1 MKKVYDH
8 KQLESQWQSI
18 WDQIGLFQNSYFTN
32 EQNADVTSDNKLYIL
47 PQLPYPSGFGLH
59 MGHCA
64 TYIPCDIYARHQR
77 MKGKKVLQVMGWD
90 AFGLP
95 AENFAIKTN
104 VHPRINTDKAIT
116 TFREQIKSLGIS
128 VDWSR
133 EVGSHTPDYYKFT
146 QWFFLL
152 MYKMG
157 LAYRKKQEVN
167 WCDGCKTVLAN
178 EQVVDGKCERCET
191 EVIQKQMEQWFFKIT
206 DYADRL
212 HDDLDK
218 VDWPEESVKRQRDWI
233 GRKKGINITYQVDG
247 LNETVTCF
255 TTRPDTNFG
264 ATFVVISP
272 EHDLAQK
279 IIDGVI
285 NVTGAQIK
293 PSLTDYAKKAR
304 KKTELERISEGK
316 IKTGVFT
323 GLYAINNLNNKK
335 LPIWVSDFVIS
346 SFGTGAVVGVP
357 AHDSRDFDFAKTFGI
372 EVIPVVK
379 RVGLQNYRSYLMGA
393 SNISDTALTS
403 LKIKI
408 EKTADGDRKL
418 EIPVESIPAYKQIIK
433 DKLDKGFWNEI
444 VGEDIWF
451 YFKSKDGNNDKEYV
465 LNLDNWNEIATLCSE
480 YCGADIKITQ
490 NLWVFLANNDWYRGL
505 MVQEDDGV
513 MINSDFLNGLDIHT
527 ATEKVMD
534 YLVQKGWGKRIT
546 TFKLR
551 DWSISRQR
559 FWGAPIPMVYDPEG
573 NIHPVSLDD
582 LPVILPD
589 DVDFHPNGKSPLTDH
604 VGFQKGVEE
613 KYGKGWRREV
623 ETLDTFMDSSWYYF
637 RYLDPKNDKEFA
649 SKEVLDRWMPVDF
662 YIGGPEHVTGHLLYS
677 RFFTKVLYD
686 AGYIKYDEPFKFHR
700 HQGLIMGEDGK
711 KMSKRLGNVINPT
724 QIVSDFGAD
733 TARMYVMFMGPLEVA
748 KPWDTNGV
756 KGVKRFLTRVYNL
769 VINETK
775 AQSDK
780 PSAQKLYELL
790 NLTIYKV
797 DQDITNLKYN
807 TAVAKL
813 MEFINLWEKP
823 DQYLAKSDTIKFVK
837 ILAPFA
843 PYLAEELFYFLNN
856 KVLVSQSLDV
866 VNDYG
871 NSVHVQS
878 WPEYDLSTIKNTKV
892 NVVVQV
898 NGKVRAIIKDL
909 DANQSKDTVV
919 ESAKQQV
926 SKYLDNQII
935 KKTVYVQ
942 DKLINFV
949 I

>member
-1 MKKVYDH
+1 M
-8 KQLESQWQSI
+8 
-18 WDQIGLFQNSYFTN
+18 
-32 EQNADVTSDNKLYIL
+32 
-47 PQLPYPSGFGLH
+47 
-59 MGHCA
+59 
-64 TYIPCDIYARHQR
+64 
-77 MKGKKVLQVMGWD
+77 QVMGWD

-104 VHPRINTDKAIT
+104 IHPRINTNRAIDN
-116 TFREQIKSLGIS
+116 FREQIKSLGIS

-133 EVGSHTPDYYKFT
+133 EAGSHNPDYYKFT

-157 LAYRKKQEVN
+157 LAYRKKQDVN
-167 WCDGCKTVLAN
+167 WCEGCKTVLAN
-178 EQVVDGKCERCET
+178 EQVVDDKCERCDT

-212 HDDLDK
+212 YDDLDK

-233 GRKKGINITYQVDG
+233 GRKKGVNITYQVDG

-279 IIDGVI
+279 IINGVI
-285 NVTGAQIK
+285 NVADAQIK
-293 PSLTDYAKKAR
+293 SSLIDYAKKAR
-304 KKTELERISEGK
+304 KKTELERISESK

-372 EVIPVVK
+372 EVVPVVK

-393 SNISDTALTS
+393 SNITDAELTS

-408 EKTADGDRKL
+408 EKATDGDRKL
-418 EIPVESIPAYKQIIK
+418 EIPVASIAAYKQIIK

-465 LNLDNWNEIATLCSE
+465 LNLDNWNEIAALCSD
-480 YCGADIKITQ
+480 YCGEDIKITQ
-490 NLWVFLANNDWYRGL
+490 NLWVFLASNDWYRDL
-505 MVQEDDGV
+505 MVQEDNGAL
-513 MINSDFLNGLDIHT
+513 INSDFLNGLDIHT
-527 ATEKVMD
+527 ATERVMD
-534 YLVQKGWGKRIT
+534 HLVQKGWGKRIT

-573 NIHPVSLDD
+573 NIHPVTEDD

-589 DVDFHPNGKSPLTDH
+589 NVDFHPNGMSPLTDH
-604 VGFQKGVEE
+604 VEFQKGVEQ
-613 KYGKGWRREV
+613 KYGKGWKREV

-637 RYLDPKNDKEFA
+637 RYLDPKNTKEFA

-677 RFFTKVLYD
+677 RFFTKVLFD
-686 AGYIKYDEPFKFHR
+686 AGIVKFDEPFKFHR

-724 QIVSDFGAD
+724 QIVADYGAD
-733 TARMYVMFMGPLEVA
+733 TARIYEMFMGPLEAA

-756 KGVKRFLTRVYNL
+756 RGVKRFLTRIYNL
-769 VINETK
+769 VTDDSKANS
-775 AQSDK
+775 AQSSVQLSK
-780 PSAQKLYELL
+780 LL
-790 NLTIYKV
+790 NQTIKKV
-797 DQDITNLKYN
+797 EEDISKLKYN
-807 TAVAKL
+807 TAIAKL
-813 MEFINLWEKP
+813 MEFINEWEKSESA
-823 DQYLAKSDTIKFVK
+823 LCHVDTVKFVK

-843 PYLAEELFYFLNN
+843 PYITEDLFYFLIN
-856 KVLVSQSLDV
+856 KKFVNPELIEVKNFDQSI
-866 VNDYG
+866 
-871 NSVHVQS
+871 HVQS
-878 WPEYDLSTIKNTKV
+878 WPEYDLSLTDQEAV
-892 NVVVQV
+892 NIAVQV
-898 NGKVRAIIKDL
+898 NGKVRTVLKDVQKGQ
-909 DANQSKDTVV
+909 NG
-919 ESAKQQV
+919 EQV
-926 SKYLDNQII
+926 YEQAAPLLTKYLENKSILNKI
-935 KKTVYVQ
+935 YVQ
-942 DKLINFV
+942 DKILNIVVN
-949 I
+949 